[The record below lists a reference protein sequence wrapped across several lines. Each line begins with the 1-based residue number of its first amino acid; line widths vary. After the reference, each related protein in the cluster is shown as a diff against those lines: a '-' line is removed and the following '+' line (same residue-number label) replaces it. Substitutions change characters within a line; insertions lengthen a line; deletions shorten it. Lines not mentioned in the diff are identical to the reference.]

1 MQMQARLA
9 ETRTVAIINIVADDG
24 PALGCGVHPPL
35 DAKGQFSVLVRTIN
49 PG

>member
-9 ETRTVAIINIVADDG
+9 ETRTVAINIIADDG

-35 DAKGQFSVLVRTIN
+35 DAKRQFSVLVRTIN